1 MSKVNFAIIG
11 YGLVGKRHA
20 EAIKAYPDAN
30 LSAIVENDPNSLEGL
45 NENSNLKIYTEINEL
60 IEKDKPDGVI
70 IATPTPLHVFCQL
83 NHIQ

>member
-1 MSKVNFAIIG
+1 MSKVNLAIIG

-45 NENSNLKIYTEINEL
+45 
-60 IEKDKPDGVI
+60 KDDLQEFLLQLFPPSQPRHQQLWYKY
-70 IATPTPLHVFCQL
+70 PLQL
-83 NHIQ
+83 

>member
-1 MSKVNFAIIG
+1 MSKVNLAIIG

-20 EAIKAYPDAN
+20 EAIEEYSNAN

-45 NENSNLKIYTEINEL
+45 DKKTNIQIHTGINEL

-70 IATPTPLHVFCQL
+70 IATPTQIGRAHV
-83 NHIQ
+83 